1 MKTITLYL
9 FFLSSIA
16 FSQAEI
22 KSSNVKTTNQEYD
35 FLTQQ
40 YTEDNN
46 VSMLPGYE
54 FKSLTERTM
63 DNYNYNYRL
72 FVESSTSHVKAVLIT
87 ITKTKKKDKE
97 KVRYLCMPIN
107 NPDLY
112 EKFFLEAEKK
122 LGMTMY
128 FGLIAVGG
136 DLNSKLIDEKF
147 NTH

>member
-1 MKTITLYL
+1 MKTITLFL

-40 YTEDNN
+40 YAEDNN
-46 VSMLPGYE
+46 VPMLPGYE
-54 FKSLTERTM
+54 FKALTERTM
-63 DNYNYNYRL
+63 DNYNFNYRL
-72 FVESSTSHVKAVLIT
+72 FVESSTKNVKAVLIT
-87 ITKTKKKDKE
+87 ITKTKKSKE

-112 EKFFLEAEKK
+112 NKFFLAAEKK